1 MIWDSGFILRLFLCA
16 IGAVLLVNVVSSL
29 ARRKMTESFALIW
42 GVMALLC
49 VIAGMLVRP
58 VLLNSYIS
66 AIGMILIMMAVL
78 CVIVGAYFISLRIS
92 ELMRKTQELSIN
104 VTLLYDENLRLMK
117 QVEELTKY
125 KDELEAIRKEQEKVA
140 VCKKKSALSEY
151 AAENKLDIEDPAIAE
166 AIESLNFETLIFE
179 VMNASRKANEETQIR
194 NFESEVFVD
203 KYGGLLDRV

>member
-42 GVMALLC
+42 GAMALLC
-49 VIAGMLVRP
+49 VVAGMLVRP

-117 QVEELTKY
+117 QVEELTEKLHE
-125 KDELEAIRKEQEKVA
+125 DEK
-140 VCKKKSALSEY
+140 
-151 AAENKLDIEDPAIAE
+151 
-166 AIESLNFETLIFE
+166 
-179 VMNASRKANEETQIR
+179 
-194 NFESEVFVD
+194 
-203 KYGGLLDRV
+203 

>member
-49 VIAGMLVRP
+49 VIAGILVRP

-66 AIGMILIMMAVL
+66 VIGMILIMMAVL

-92 ELMRKTQELSIN
+92 ELMRKTQELSIY

-117 QVEELTKY
+117 QVEELANQLQE
-125 KDELEAIRKEQEKVA
+125 DEK
-140 VCKKKSALSEY
+140 
-151 AAENKLDIEDPAIAE
+151 
-166 AIESLNFETLIFE
+166 
-179 VMNASRKANEETQIR
+179 
-194 NFESEVFVD
+194 
-203 KYGGLLDRV
+203 